1 MFKMGCAKADVTP
14 GFPTYLRGYASRN
27 RLTNEVE
34 EPIEVGVIALE
45 QDSVK
50 SLILTVDGLGIK
62 LPDLQEIYKAIAVET
77 GIDYPNIMVS
87 SSHTHFAPNF
97 NGYTIYTTGGELK
110 LGDYPADRQ
119 YFDFWLS
126 KVIPA
131 VKHAIA
137 DLEEVKLLQAD
148 IPVSSIAFNRRTVRK
163 ADGKVTT
170 NYTYPADP
178 ENYDFSEIDTVM
190 HVWKFMRGNAPKG
203 VLARYGCHPVTGGYN
218 SYGISADYP
227 GYFKRYTEEKL
238 GCPAFFLLGTAG
250 DVVPM
255 QRQKESRKDIGQ
267 VMASSIRLAGRTFR
281 DTTDFTLKC
290 ATRNLHVKSEMMEG
304 LTAESIDKMW
314 AEEIQKAESTST
326 YSREF
331 YMTGMMHSVYHE
343 FNGTEADL
351 SIQLMQLG
359 DRVLV
364 GLPFEVLTAIG
375 VGIREVYPEAAVVSC
390 TAGYECYLPVASDF
404 PKGGYEADAGT
415 VWAPET
421 GDNVI
426 AESIKALD
434 DFKA

>member
-14 GFPTYLRGYASRN
+14 SFPTYIRGYASRN

-45 QDSVK
+45 KNGVK
-50 SLILTVDGLGIK
+50 SLILTVDGLGIQ
-62 LPDLQEIYKAIAVET
+62 LPDLREIYKGIAAET

-97 NGYTIYTTGGELK
+97 NGYTIYTAGGELA
-110 LGDYPADRQ
+110 LGSYPADTA
-119 YFDFWLS
+119 YFEFWMS

-137 DLEEVKLLQAD
+137 DLEEVRLLQAD

-163 ADGKVTT
+163 EDGKVTT

-178 ENYDFSEIDTVM
+178 ENYDFSPIDTVM

-238 GCPAFFLLGTAG
+238 GCPAFFMLGTAG

-255 QRQKESRKDIGQ
+255 QRAKESRKDIGQ

-290 ATRNLHVKSEMMEG
+290 ASHEFIVKSDKLAG
-304 LTAESIDKMW
+304 WTAEEIDKRW
-314 AEEIQKAESTST
+314 AEEVEKAKDTAT
-326 YSREF
+326 YSRDF
-331 YMTGMMHSVYHE
+331 YMTGMLHGKFHE
-343 FNGTEADL
+343 FNGAEAEL

-375 VGIREVYPEAAVVSC
+375 VGIREVYPDAAVVSC

-415 VWAPET
+415 VWNPDT

-426 AESIKALD
+426 VEARAALK

>member
-1 MFKMGCAKADVTP
+1 MGCAKADVTP
-14 GFPTYLRGYASRN
+14 SFPVYLRGYASRN
-27 RLTNEVE
+27 RVTNEVE

-45 QDSVK
+45 QDNVK
-50 SLILTVDGLGIK
+50 SLILTVDGLGIEVPYMLK
-62 LPDLQEIYKAIAVET
+62 IYKAVADAT
-77 GIDYPNIMVS
+77 GIDYPNIMIS

-97 NGYTIYTTGGELK
+97 SSFTIFTAGGELD
-110 LGDYPADRQ
+110 LGDHPADSR
-119 YFDFWLS
+119 YFDFWIS

-137 DLEEVKLLQAD
+137 DLEDVRLLQAD

-170 NYTYPADP
+170 NYIYPADP
-178 ENYDFSEIDTVM
+178 ENYDFSDIDTVM
-190 HVWKFMRGNAPKG
+190 HVWKFMRGNAPTA

-227 GYFKRYTEEKL
+227 GYFRRYTEEKL

-250 DVVPM
+250 DVVPV
-255 QRQKESRKDIGQ
+255 QRANESRKDIGQ
-267 VMASSIRLAGRTFR
+267 VMASSIRLAERMFR
-281 DTTDFTLKC
+281 DTTDFALKC
-290 ATRNLHVKSEMMEG
+290 ANHNLHVKSDMLNGM
-304 LTAESIDKMW
+304 TAGDVDKHW
-314 AEEIQKAESTST
+314 AEELKKAENTSS
-326 YSREF
+326 YSQDF
-331 YMTGMMHSVYHE
+331 YMAGMMHSMFHE
-343 FNGTEADL
+343 FNGSEADL

-375 VGIREVYPEAAVVSC
+375 IGIREVYPDAAVVSC

-404 PKGGYEADAGT
+404 PKGGYEANAGT
-415 VWAPET
+415 VWAPDT

-426 AESIKALD
+426 AESITALKE
-434 DFKA
+434 FKA

>member
-14 GFPTYLRGYASRN
+14 SFPTYLRGYASRN
-27 RLTNEVE
+27 RLTSDVE

-45 QDSVK
+45 QNDVK
-50 SLILTVDGLGIK
+50 SLILTVDGLGIQV
-62 LPDLQEIYKAIAVET
+62 PDMRKIYQKIAEVT
-77 GIDYPNIMVS
+77 GIDFPNIMVS

-97 NGYTIYTTGGELK
+97 NGFTIYTAGGDLEL
-110 LGDYPADRQ
+110 GSHPADTA
-119 YFDFWLS
+119 YFDFWMS

-131 VKHAIA
+131 VQHAIA
-137 DLEEVKLLQAD
+137 DLEEVRLLQAD

-163 ADGKVTT
+163 EDGKVTT

-178 ENYDFSEIDTVM
+178 ETYDFSPIDTVM
-190 HVWKFMRGNAPKG
+190 HVWKFMRGNTPKG

-218 SYGISADYP
+218 SNAISADYP

-238 GCPAFFLLGTAG
+238 GCPAFFMLGTAG

-255 QRQKESRKDIGQ
+255 MRGKESRKDIGQ

-290 ATRNLHVKSEMMEG
+290 AMHNLHVKSDKLAG
-304 LTAESIDKMW
+304 WTAEEIDKRW
-314 AEEIQKAESTST
+314 AEEVEKAKNTSD
-326 YSREF
+326 YSRDF
-331 YMTGMMHSVYHE
+331 YMTGMLYGKFHE
-343 FNGTEADL
+343 FNGSEADL

-375 VGIREVYPEAAVVSC
+375 VGIREVYPDAAVVSC

-415 VWAPET
+415 VWNPDT

-426 AESIKALD
+426 VESIKALK